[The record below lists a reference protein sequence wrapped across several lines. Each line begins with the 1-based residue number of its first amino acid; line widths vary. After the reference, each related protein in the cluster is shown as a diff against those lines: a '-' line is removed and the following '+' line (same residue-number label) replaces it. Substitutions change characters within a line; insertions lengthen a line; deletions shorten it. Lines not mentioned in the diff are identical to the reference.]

1 VIGML
6 AVLITL
12 NVLVVL
18 LVVVYVMA
26 WLDDGEA
33 AARRW
38 RNEQRAREAEREI
51 DEIGRQTQEAIMAEA
66 LRRARNKRPDA

>member
-1 VIGML
+1 L

-26 WLDDGEA
+26 WLGGVSGA
-33 AARRW
+33 V
-38 RNEQRAREAEREI
+38 
-51 DEIGRQTQEAIMAEA
+51 
-66 LRRARNKRPDA
+66 